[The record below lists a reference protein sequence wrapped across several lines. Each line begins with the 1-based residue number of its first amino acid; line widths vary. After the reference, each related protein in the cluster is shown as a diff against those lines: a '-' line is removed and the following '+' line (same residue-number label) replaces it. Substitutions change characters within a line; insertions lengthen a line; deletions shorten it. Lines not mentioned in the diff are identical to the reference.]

1 MICDRCKKREANTYL
16 RTEVNGRVSEEHLC
30 SECARLESNMED
42 NYFSNFFDD
51 FFTPSL
57 GLNFDSHFP
66 FTPAFGFSGAQGN
79 SILDQ
84 AKKSIKI
91 GADKFRE
98 DVKDNPNSLKILNL
112 RRELNEVVEKEDYE
126 RASEIKKEID
136 ALEKGDK
143 NVQ

>member
-30 SECARLESNMED
+30 SECARQERNMED
-42 NYFSNFFDD
+42 NYFGNFFDD
-51 FFTPSL
+51 FFTPSF
-57 GLNFDSHFP
+57 GLDFDSHFP
-66 FTPAFGFSGAQGN
+66 FTPAFGFSGAHGN

-126 RASEIKKEID
+126 RASEIKKEIE